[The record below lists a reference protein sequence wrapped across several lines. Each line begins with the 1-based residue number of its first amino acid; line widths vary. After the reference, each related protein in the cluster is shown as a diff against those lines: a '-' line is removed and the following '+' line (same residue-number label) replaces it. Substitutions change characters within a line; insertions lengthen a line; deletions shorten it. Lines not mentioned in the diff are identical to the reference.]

1 MKKLILSLFVLL
13 SFSLANAQQLT
24 KPSATEIATLPFWA
38 QEMYSED
45 PNVFAVDSMYN
56 AWYSSHTFVK
66 TYHTQ
71 YYRFW
76 RKENIG
82 WVNENGLIRKP
93 QPTML
98 RESAPQSS
106 SLAPWTLVGPT
117 KIWGSDGSRQGQQTN
132 VYSITECAS
141 SPNVLYCGTEPGEI
155 YRSLDAGL
163 NWTLVT
169 ANDPLNGGVTAV
181 CVDPNDSARVFAGSG
196 DFLYVSTDAGTT
208 WSTAYAASGLGVN
221 EILVHPTDPNVVM
234 FASQKGFYKS
244 TDGGQNWIQVYSQSC
259 WDVKLRPGSA
269 NFVYLLK
276 TNPAQQMCEFYLSSD
291 TGSTFTIQSNGWY
304 SSTNNARFDGGARM
318 AVSPADPL
326 RVYAY
331 LIGDSKP
338 NDYGY
343 IGIYRSND
351 GGQTWTLPNG
361 PDGGPYTATHLNLAY
376 GQPSWTYNQGY
387 YNCAIMADPNDADNL
402 LIGGLNLY
410 RTTDGGASFTSVA
423 GYIGGPLD
431 MHVDMQDFRV
441 GVNGVWVTNDGG
453 IYYSTDFFTNNNQVR
468 MDGVHGAEFWGF
480 GTGWNEDVM
489 VGGLYHNGNVAYYQN
504 YASGEFLQLGGAE
517 PASGYVNPGTNR
529 KVYSSELGGVVI
541 PTSIG
546 QPLQYSSIGMWPNES
561 YWAAESSEMKF
572 DPTCYGIAWIGN
584 ANKIYKSTD
593 GGGSYNLVYTFGTN
607 VNAKISYFE
616 ICASNT
622 NVMYVVQRPA
632 SGNIGKLWK
641 TTDGGT
647 TWVQLT
653 IPAGTSSRMLITTSP
668 SDEDSLWI
676 AYPSGANGSK
686 VFQSGDGGAT
696 WTNLTSSL
704 LDNQEGRSLMCVG
717 ATNGGVYFCTN
728 TTVYYRNN
736 TMTNWVIDNTGLP
749 VYMNTLYA
757 RPFYRDGK
765 IRVSTYGRGV
775 WENQLI
781 DQPTHPIAHPQV
793 DKLSYTIN
801 CEADTFH
808 FEDHSVLNHAGA
820 SWFWSFPGG
829 NPSTSTQRNP
839 DVVYA
844 TPGTYVVTLTVTDGS
859 AQTDSDTLAIT
870 VAAYQQ
876 NTNLVEGF
884 QNAFPPAG
892 WFQENPDNGP
902 QWSLA
907 TTAGGYGNSTQSCI
921 FDNYNYDSQGTS
933 DDMRIR
939 VDMTQQPSHI
949 MYFDYAY
956 AEYGFPYSDSLEVL
970 VSLDCGVTFT
980 SLWRK
985 GGSQLATGP
994 TNTSSTFVPAASEW
1008 ATDSVDLSTYATQ
1021 ADVMIVFRNHGR
1033 FGQAVYVDN
1042 INIGTSVGIATNA
1055 ALQTGGAMVTPSAI
1069 SQGQEFSFFS
1079 TTSEVFNVEIID
1091 QQGKL
1096 VHRGNYSNGQTIQ
1109 SSELASGI
1117 YYWRAISDT
1126 MIRMGKVIV
1135 VESRNK

>member
-1 MKKLILSLFVLL
+1 MKKFILLFSAVLV
-13 SFSLANAQQLT
+13 FTFINAQQLA
-24 KPSATEIATLPFWA
+24 KPSQAEIASLPIWA

-45 PNVFAVDSMYN
+45 PNVFTVDALYKD
-56 AWYSSHTFVK
+56 WYATHTFVK

-76 RKENIG
+76 RKKNIS
-82 WVNENGLIRKP
+82 WVNENGFIRKP
-93 QPTML
+93 DPSTM
-98 RESAPQSS
+98 RSTPSTSS
-106 SLAPWTLVGPT
+106 SMAPWTLVGPT
-117 KIWGSDGSRQGQQTN
+117 KVWGEDGSRQGQQTN
-132 VYSITECAS
+132 VYSITQCVS

-155 YRSLDAGL
+155 YRSYDAGL

-169 ANDPLNGGVTAV
+169 LNDPLDGGVTAV

-196 DFLYVSTDAGTT
+196 DLLVVSTDAGAT
-208 WSTAYAASGLGVN
+208 WNTSYATNNLGVN

-234 FASQKGFYKS
+234 FASEKGFYKS
-244 TDGGQNWIQVYSQSC
+244 TDGGQTWTQIFSQTC
-259 WDVKLRPGSA
+259 WDVKLRPGTT
-269 NFVYLLK
+269 NFVYILK

-291 TGSTFTIQSNGWY
+291 TGSTFAIQTSGWY
-304 SSTNNARFDGGARM
+304 SSTNSSRYDGGARL

-338 NDYGY
+338 NDFGY

-351 GGQTWTLPNG
+351 GGQSWTLPNG

-376 GQPSWTYNQGY
+376 GEPNWTYHQGF

-410 RTTDGGASFTSVA
+410 RSTNGGSTFTSVA
-423 GYIGGPLD
+423 GYVGGPLD

-453 IYYSTDFFTNNNQVR
+453 IYYSTDFFNNDNQVR

-489 VGGLYHNGNVAYYQN
+489 VGGLYHNGNIAYHQN
-504 YASGEFLQLGGAE
+504 YPAGEFLQLGGAE

-529 KVYSSELGGVVI
+529 KVYSSELGGVLI
-541 PTSIG
+541 PTAIG
-546 QPLQYSSIGMWPNES
+546 QPIQWSSIGMWPNES
-561 YWAAESSEMKF
+561 YWTAQSSEMKF

-584 ANKIYKSTD
+584 ENKLYKSTD
-593 GGGSYNLVYTFGTN
+593 GGGSYNLVYAFGTQ
-607 VNAKISYFE
+607 ATADLSYFE

-647 TWVQLT
+647 TWIQLT
-653 IPAGTSSRMLITTSP
+653 IPSGTSSRMLVTASM

-676 AYPSGANGSK
+676 AYPGGANGSK

-696 WTNLTSSL
+696 WTNLSSSL
-704 LDNQEGRSLMCVG
+704 LDNQEGRSLLCVS
-717 ATNGGVYFCTN
+717 ATNGGIYYCTN

-736 TMTNWVIDNTGLP
+736 TMSNWVVDNTGLP
-749 VYMNTLYA
+749 TYMNTLYA

-781 DQPTHPIAHPQV
+781 DQPAYPIAHPQV

-801 CEADTFH
+801 CDADTFH

-820 SWFWSFPGG
+820 SWSWSFPGG
-829 NPSTSTQRNP
+829 NPTSSTQRNP
-839 DVVYA
+839 DVVYN
-844 TPGTYVVTLTVTDGS
+844 TPGIYVVTLTVTDGS
-859 AQTDSDTLAIT
+859 AQTDSDTLALT

-876 NTNLVEGF
+876 NGNLQEDF
-884 QNAFPPAG
+884 QTAFPPAG
-892 WFQENPDNGP
+892 WFQENPDSGP
-902 QWSLA
+902 QWSLS
-907 TTAGGYGNSTQSCI
+907 TQAGGYGNSSQSCI
-921 FDNYNYDSQGTS
+921 FDNYVYDSQGTW

-939 VDMTQQPSHI
+939 VDMTAQAQNELK
-949 MYFDYAY
+949 FDYAY

-985 GGSQLATGP
+985 GGSQLATAP
-994 TNTSSTFVPAASEW
+994 QNQSATFVPDSTQW
-1008 ATDSVDLSTYATQ
+1008 ATDSIDLSAYALESDLLI
-1021 ADVMIVFRNHGR
+1021 AFRNHGHW
-1033 FGQAVYVDN
+1033 GQALYVDN
-1042 INIGTSVGIATNA
+1042 INITTPVGIAPTPVV
-1055 ALQTGGAMVTPSAI
+1055 QTGGAMITPTAI
-1069 SQGQEFSFFS
+1069 TQGQEFTFFS
-1079 TTSEVFNVEIID
+1079 TSTELFNVEIVD

-1096 VHRGNYSNGQTIQ
+1096 VHRGNYSHGEIIATEN
-1109 SSELASGI
+1109 LAAGV
-1117 YYWRAISDT
+1117 YFWRAISDS
-1126 MIRMGKVIV
+1126 MIRMGKVVV

>member
-1 MKKLILSLFVLL
+1 MKKLGLSLFIIFA
-13 SFSLANAQQLT
+13 SFFANAQQLA
-24 KPSATEIATLPFWA
+24 KPSATEIATLPAWA

-45 PNVFAVDSMYN
+45 PNVFATDSMYTV
-56 AWYSSHTFVK
+56 WYSSHTFEK

-76 RKENIG
+76 KRKNSA
-82 WVNENGLIRKP
+82 WVTEDGLIRKP
-93 QPTML
+93 DVSTL
-98 RESAPQSS
+98 RSSAPQSES
-106 SLAPWTLVGPT
+106 MAPWSLVGPT
-117 KIWGSDGSRQGQQTN
+117 KVFSATGARVGEQTN
-132 VYSITECAS
+132 VYSITQCAV

-155 YRSLDAGL
+155 YRSLDAGM
-163 NWTLVT
+163 NWTLVS
-169 ANDPLNGGVTAV
+169 ANDPLDGGVTAV
-181 CVDPNDSARVFAGSG
+181 CVDPNDSSRVFAGSG
-196 DFLYVSTDAGTT
+196 DLLVVSTDAGLT
-208 WSTAYAASGLGVN
+208 WSTSYAMNGLYAN
-221 EILVHPTDPNVVM
+221 EILVHPTNPNVVM
-234 FASQKGFYKS
+234 FTSEKGFFKS
-244 TDGGQNWIQVYSQSC
+244 IDGGQNWTQVYSQTC
-259 WDVKLRPGSA
+259 WDVKLRPGTA

-291 TGSTFTIQSNGWY
+291 TGSTFAIQSNGWY
-304 SSTNNARFDGGARM
+304 SSTNSARFDGGARM

-351 GGQTWTLPNG
+351 GGQSWTLPNG

-410 RTTDGGASFTSVA
+410 RSNNGASTFSSVA

-431 MHVDMQDFRV
+431 IHVDMQDFRV
-441 GVNGVWVTNDGG
+441 GPNGVWVTNDGG
-453 IYYSTDFFTNNNQVR
+453 IYYSTDFFTNNNQVK
-468 MDGVHGAEFWGF
+468 MDGVHGSEFWAF

-489 VGGLYHNGNVAYYQN
+489 VGGLYHNGVIAYYQN
-504 YASGEFLQLGGAE
+504 YPSSEFLQLGGGE
-517 PASGYVNPGTNR
+517 PASGYTNPGMNR
-529 KVYSSELGGVVI
+529 QVYSSQVGGALL

-546 QPLQYSSIGMWPNES
+546 QPIQYSSVGMWPNES
-561 YWAAESSEMKF
+561 YWYAEASDMKF
-572 DPTCYGIAWIGN
+572 DPTCYSIAWIGN
-584 ANKIYKSTD
+584 ENKLYKSTD
-593 GGGSYNLVYTFGTN
+593 GGGSYNLVYAFGTN
-607 VNAKISYFE
+607 VASDLSYFE
-616 ICASNT
+616 ICATNT

-641 TTDGGT
+641 TIDGGT

-653 IPAGTSSRMLITTSP
+653 IPAGTSSRIIITTSP
-668 SDEDSLWI
+668 SNEDSLWI
-676 AYPSGANGSK
+676 AYPGGANGSK
-686 VFQSGDGGAT
+686 VFQSGDGGTT
-696 WTNLTSSL
+696 WTNLSSSL
-704 LDNQEGRSLMCVG
+704 LDGQEGRSIVCIG
-717 ATNGGVYFCTN
+717 ATNGGVYYCTN

-736 TMTNWVIDNTGLP
+736 SMSNWVVDNTGLP
-749 VYMNTLYA
+749 VYMHTLFA

-781 DQPTHPIAHPQV
+781 DQPAYPIAHPQV

-801 CEADTFH
+801 CVADTFH

-820 SWFWSFPGG
+820 SWLWSFPGG

-870 VAAYQQ
+870 VLSYQQ

-884 QNAFPPAG
+884 QNAFPPVG

-907 TTAGGYGNSTQSCI
+907 ANAGGYGNSTQSCI
-921 FDNYNYDSQGTS
+921 FDNYAYDSQGTT

-939 VDMTQQPSHI
+939 VDMTQQPSS
-949 MYFDYAY
+949 MLFFDYAY

-994 TNTSSTFVPAASEW
+994 TLTSAIFIPTSSQW
-1008 ATDSVDLSTYATQ
+1008 ATDSVDLATYATQ
-1021 ADVMIVFRNHGR
+1021 TDVMIAFRNYGR
-1033 FGQAVYVDN
+1033 WGQAIYVDN
-1042 INIGTSVGIATNA
+1042 INIGTSTAIAPTPIA
-1055 ALQTGGAMVTPSAI
+1055 QTGGAQLTPTAI
-1069 SQGQEFSFFS
+1069 GQGQQFTFFS
-1079 TTSEVFNVEIID
+1079 TTTEMFNVEIID
-1091 QQGKL
+1091 QQGKS
-1096 VHRGNYSNGQTIQ
+1096 VHRGNYSNGQSIQ
-1109 SSELASGI
+1109 TEQLATGV
-1117 YYWRAISDT
+1117 YYWRAISDS
-1126 MIRMGKVIV
+1126 MIRMGKVV
-1135 VESRNK
+1135 VAESRSK